1 MPRYFFHTVAGA
13 ANYDGDGIVLANDEA
28 ARMQATRTLGQLI
41 DLSPEELW
49 MDRRL
54 TVTVANQAGETLFVL
69 EATGTVPSSAQ
80 PG

>member
-1 MPRYFFHTVAGA
+1 MLTADVIHSELRR
-13 ANYDGDGIVLANDEA
+13 LARLTAMLSDQVRDLTNRLEA
-28 ARMQATRTLGQLI
+28 LEG
-41 DLSPEELW
+41 LSPEELW

-69 EATGTVPSSAQ
+69 EATGTVPPSAQ